1 MDYYT
6 DANMLTSLRV
16 LDVFRDGERAGI
28 PRFSGEVL
36 VSEIT
41 TLFKKFKLDTHENVG
56 WGKVHLPQ
64 QEMHTTAYWLTLP
77 AKVREKYTVPQI
89 EKALGGIANLLR
101 NIAPVL
107 LMCDPMDIRV
117 QMQVRGPFTEE
128 PTLFLYDNYPGGM
141 GFADRLYELHEELL
155 GQALTMLE
163 SCECESGCP
172 SCVGPAL
179 ENGED
184 GKRLTR
190 KVLEAMLA

>member
-1 MDYYT
+1 MEKLDWENRKGYVREVNVDYYT

-28 PRFSGEVL
+28 SRFSGEVL

-64 QEMHTTAYWLTLP
+64 QDMHTTAYWLTLP

-101 NIAPVL
+101 NIAPVSYTQL
-107 LMCDPMDIRV
+107 DVYKR
-117 QMQVRGPFTEE
+117 QVVCRWAPTGGPFCC
-128 PTLFLYDNYPGGM
+128 
-141 GFADRLYELHEELL
+141 
-155 GQALTMLE
+155 
-163 SCECESGCP
+163 S
-172 SCVGPAL
+172 PAVSTA
-179 ENGED
+179 
-184 GKRLTR
+184 R
-190 KVLEAMLA
+190 